1 VFKYC
6 KAVVITA
13 VDVNFWNVSVVTD
26 SVCLCTLILTLT
38 TNIVRDF
45 PWSDMLLLFTF
56 EKYLLNIQDWI
67 TRGWLLIF
75 FQVYHKFYG
84 EKKKA
89 AILSRSS
96 WKHALPRD
104 NAIQY
109 TIEVLQFF
117 TENFEPQESVLIK
130 WTIISTDDL
139 HKCKLYFNDS
149 VWQ

>member
-38 TNIVRDF
+38 TNIVCDF

-84 EKKKA
+84 EKKKQLFYLA
-89 AILSRSS
+89 AHGNMLYLETMQFS
-96 WKHALPRD
+96 
-104 NAIQY
+104 IQ
-109 TIEVLQFF
+109 
-117 TENFEPQESVLIK
+117 
-130 WTIISTDDL
+130 
-139 HKCKLYFNDS
+139 
-149 VWQ
+149 